1 MKMSHLLKR
10 VSVATAVIPVVIC
23 SVLIQDAKAD
33 MYRPLAAGG
42 EDWVRITLDEGRHA
56 ILANSPG
63 SLGDVD
69 ISLHDSSGTYIMGAN
84 KFGTDRLDFT
94 VHQGGTFYIKYKM
107 PSCANFFG
115 PCNVSID
122 IF

>member
-1 MKMSHLLKR
+1 MKMSYLLKR
-10 VSVATAVIPVVIC
+10 VSIATAAIPVVIC
-23 SVLIQDAKAD
+23 SLLIQDAKAD
-33 MYRPLAAGG
+33 MYRSLAAGQ
-42 EDWVRITLDEGRHA
+42 EDWVRVTFDEGRHA
-56 ILANSPG
+56 IIANSPG

-69 ISLHDSSGTYIMGAN
+69 ISLHDSSGQYIMGSN
-84 KFGTDRLDFT
+84 NFGTDRLNFT

-107 PSCANFFG
+107 SACANFFG